1 MCLPDVV
8 LCKRSNTLLVLGCSS
23 FCWVGSSDDVIELKQ
38 KDQLQ
43 VSRMNTAVSTLE
55 ATRCYG
61 GPYQRKIVAD
71 IFCIDG
77 KIVPQCFF
85 RGNKTKKQH
94 FWLKC
99 FYPKW
104 NPTVKKHNLHGKWIF
119 KQIRFLFYSLPYPM
133 IWVIDLFHL

>member
-1 MCLPDVV
+1 MKDKTSSVKENQNVFTCFSPMCLPDVV

-85 RGNKTKKQH
+85 LIIIFSVQIIRLSRLRLIFFEYFSN
-94 FWLKC
+94 LLC
-99 FYPKW
+99 F
-104 NPTVKKHNLHGKWIF
+104 TVGGGF
-119 KQIRFLFYSLPYPM
+119 
-133 IWVIDLFHL
+133 